1 MNRERAKQLLP
12 MIQAFADGKEIQGRS
27 VNFPEWGSVASQ
39 TTFFDSFEYRIK
51 PEPREWW
58 IDLPERL
65 VYEQANPPYPN
76 AIKVREVIE

>member
-1 MNRERAKQLLP
+1 MNRERAKELLP
-12 MIQAFADGKEIQGRS
+12 MIQAFADGKEIEYRS
-27 VNFPEWGSVASQ
+27 LSLGKWIPTSTPSWEDVV
-39 TTFFDSFEYRIK
+39 EYRIK

-58 IDLPERL
+58 IDLPELL